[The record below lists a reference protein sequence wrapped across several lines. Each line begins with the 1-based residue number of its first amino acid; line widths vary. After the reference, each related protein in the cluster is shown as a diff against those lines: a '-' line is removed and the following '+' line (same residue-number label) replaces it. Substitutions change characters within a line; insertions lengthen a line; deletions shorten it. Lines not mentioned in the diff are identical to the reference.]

1 MTNKHTKD
9 GAYEIVPNRKRLLLN
24 IHRKLLIFCKVLPLF
39 LISNLPLHA
48 EIFSQTLSLK
58 SKSIKLEQV
67 FKLIEQKTNYVV
79 LYNYNELKA
88 INPVHVDVHNA
99 QLNQFLDVVLK
110 DLPLNYTIDDKTIL
124 ISNKKVNRSHRAVES
139 NSRSGKEASV
149 QRTIKGTVIDDEG
162 SPLSGVTVAEIGT
175 TNATSTGGE
184 GEFELQSSASQ
195 VALSFSLVGYEP
207 HRETVGSSGV
217 VRVTLKA
224 SMSDLDEV
232 VVVGFGTQRKE
243 NLTGSVASVN
253 MSDVVD
259 SRPITSLSAGLA
271 GQAPG
276 LYVNQGSG
284 RPGNDGGTLRVRG
297 QGTLNNANPLV
308 VIDGVVGDMNL
319 INPQDVESISVLKD
333 AASASIYGSRAANG
347 VILIT
352 TKRGKTDQFRLVYNN
367 YFSTQQPSNTIN
379 TVSNY
384 ANYMELINEGYK
396 NGDPNAN
403 PIFSQEMIDLWRANE
418 GQDPLKYP
426 NTDWVDEV
434 FQRKLS
440 QNHNLSFSGGSE
452 KIKFFG
458 SYGLL
463 DNPGVIEQAT
473 YKRHSGRVNL
483 EADVKPWLTLGANV
497 NGVVSKTDAGTDIIT
512 QVFEFAGAS
521 TPGMVL
527 RAPDGRFGSVNNPED
542 DPQANNVLHRLYG
555 RKGDINKNRLVSRFF
570 AKLKPIE
577 GLSIEGSYTYTYDD
591 DFVYWQPL
599 FNNRW
604 NFLSNTVASA
614 GTGRT
619 SVTNESVKTYRYYMD
634 GIARYENKAI
644 DNRLSYEVMVG
655 ASQEYYKDGW
665 FRASKLDLI
674 DPSLSVLNAATM
686 DAAAAGNLTD
696 WAMRSFFGR
705 INLAWD
711 DKYLLEANL
720 RTDGSSRFMTG
731 KSRWGTFPSVSAGW
745 KISSEDFYNVSWMPT
760 LKIRGS
766 YGALGNNGTIDT
778 RFRYDDKI
786 NNYEYLTLYNAANYV
801 LNNQLFVGFA
811 QTGLSNSL
819 LTWEST
825 YILNGGIDFD
835 LFNYGLTG
843 SIDVFNKV
851 TNNILIDLPAPLV
864 VGDATIPR
872 TNAAKVRNAGVEL
885 NLNYRGTIKDDF
897 RYNIGGN
904 FTFIDNKV
912 LKFKGEDRAI
922 DGANLIQEGYAINTQ
937 YILLA
942 DRIVQTEAD
951 MQLVQQMIDNAPI
964 NPDTGNPMNPFAAY
978 GRPVLGD
985 LLYKDVNGDGVIND
999 EDRVPIGNGTAPR
1012 LTFGFN
1018 LGLDYK
1024 GFDFSMLL
1032 QGNAGNKVVW
1042 TDNYFTP
1049 NVRWGYQINQDIA
1062 DGRWVEG
1069 ETDAKYPRL
1078 LPYTDTRN
1086 IRNSD
1091 FWLQNKSFLRVKNI
1105 QLGYTLPNSIT
1116 ERFAVQNLRVFGSLE
1131 NFWTLTNYMG
1141 FDPEVS
1147 GTQYPTMKQ
1156 AVFGL
1161 SLTF

>member
-1 MTNKHTKD
+1 MMYKQNRSETR
-9 GAYEIVPNRKRLLLN
+9 YVVPNRRRLLLN
-24 IHRKLLIFCKVLPLF
+24 VRRKLLMFCKAFPLF
-39 LISNLPLHA
+39 LISSFPLHA
-48 EIFSQTLSLK
+48 ETFSQTLSLR
-58 SKSIKLEQV
+58 SKSIKLENV
-67 FKLIEQKTNYVV
+67 FKLIEEKTNFVV
-79 LYNYNELKA
+79 LYNYKELKTFH
-88 INPVHVDVHNA
+88 PVQVNVHNA
-99 QLNQFLDVVLK
+99 QLKQFLDVVLK

-124 ISNKKVNRSHRAVES
+124 ISNRKTNSSQKNTGSNTRLAVEES
-139 NSRSGKEASV
+139 L
-149 QRTIKGTVIDDEG
+149 QRAITGTVVDEDG
-162 SPLSGVTVAEIGT
+162 SPLSGVTVAETGT
-175 TNATSTGGE
+175 RNATSTGGK
-184 GEFELQSSASQ
+184 GEFELRSSASQ
-195 VALSFSLVGYEP
+195 VTLSFTLVGYEP
-207 HRETVGSSGV
+207 QRETVGSSGAIH
-217 VRVTLKA
+217 VTLRA
-224 SMSDLDEV
+224 AVSDLDEV

-259 SRPITSLSAGLA
+259 SRPVTSLSAGLA

-297 QGTLNNANPLV
+297 QGTLNNSNPLV

-403 PIFSQEMIDLWRANE
+403 PIFSQDMIDLWRANE

-426 NTDWVDEV
+426 NTDWVEEV

-497 NGVVSKTDAGTDIIT
+497 NGVVSKTDAGTDIIE
-512 QVFEFAGAS
+512 QVFDFAGAS

-591 DFVYWQPL
+591 DYIYYQPV
-599 FNNRW
+599 FNDRW
-604 NFLSNTVASA
+604 NFLSNAVASA

-634 GIARYENKAI
+634 GIARYENKAA

-745 KISSEDFYNVSWMPT
+745 KISSEDFYNVSWMPSF
-760 LKIRGS
+760 KIRAS

-811 QTGLSNSL
+811 QTGLSNAL
-819 LTWEST
+819 LTWENT

-835 LFNYGLTG
+835 LFNYSLTG

-922 DGANLIQEGYAINTQ
+922 DNANLIQEGYPINAQ

-942 DRIVQTEAD
+942 DRILQTDAD

-964 NPDTGNPMNPFAAY
+964 NPDTGNPVNPFAAY
-978 GRPVLGD
+978 GTPQKGD
-985 LLYKDVNGDGVIND
+985 LLYQDANGDGVIND
-999 EDRVPIGNGTAPR
+999 EDRVVVGNGTAPR
-1012 LTFGFN
+1012 ITYGIN
-1018 LGLDYK
+1018 LGFDYK
-1024 GFDFSMLL
+1024 GVDFSMLL
-1032 QGNAGNKVVW
+1032 QGNAGNKVIW

-1062 DGRWVEG
+1062 DGRWMEG

-1091 FWLQNKSFLRVKNI
+1091 FWLQNKSFIRVKNI
-1105 QLGYTLPNSIT
+1105 QLGYTLPNNIS
-1116 ERFAVQNLRVFGSLE
+1116 ERFAVQNVRIFGSLE
-1131 NFWTLTNYMG
+1131 NFWTFTSYMG

>member
-1 MTNKHTKD
+1 MMNKQKS
-9 GAYEIVPNRKRLLLN
+9 GACLVVANRKRLLSDL
-24 IHRKLLIFCKVLPLF
+24 RRRLVVLCRVVPLF
-39 LISNLPLHA
+39 LMSSLSLHA
-48 EIFSQTLSLK
+48 ETFSQTLSLK
-58 SKSIKLEQV
+58 AKSIKLENV
-67 FKLIEQKTNYVV
+67 FKLIEEKTNYVV

-88 INPVHVDVHNA
+88 IEPIHVNVQHA
-99 QLNQFLDVVLK
+99 QLNRFLDVVLK

-124 ISNKKVNRSHRAVES
+124 ISNKKKGKSLTTARQSTGSTMTES
-139 NSRSGKEASV
+139 E
-149 QRTIKGTVIDDEG
+149 QRVITGTVVNEEG
-162 SPLSGVTVAEIGT
+162 VPLSGVTVAEKGT
-175 TNATSTGGE
+175 SNATSTSGE
-184 GEFELQSSASQ
+184 GEFELRTSAAQ
-195 VALSFSLVGYEP
+195 VTLHFSLVGYEP
-207 HRETVGSSGV
+207 HDEIVGSRGGV
-217 VRVTLKA
+217 RITLKA
-224 SMSDLDEV
+224 AVSDLDEV

-352 TKRGKTDQFRLVYNN
+352 TKRGKTDQFRVVYNN

-403 PIFSQEMIDLWRANE
+403 PIFSQGMIDLWRANE

-440 QNHNLSFSGGSE
+440 QNHNLAFSGGSE

-473 YKRHSGRVNL
+473 YKRHSGRINL

-497 NGVVSKTDAGTDIIT
+497 NGVVSKTDIGTDVIGD
-512 QVFEFAGAS
+512 VFTYAGAS

-570 AKLKPIE
+570 AKLKPIA

-591 DFVYWQPL
+591 DFIYFQPM
-599 FNNRW
+599 FNDRW
-604 NFLSNTVASA
+604 NFLSNAVASA

-634 GIARYENKAI
+634 GIARYENKTAN
-644 DNRLSYEVMVG
+644 DRLGYEIMVG

-745 KISSEDFYNVSWMPT
+745 KVSSEDFYNVSWMPSF
-760 LKIRGS
+760 KVRAS

-778 RFRYDDKI
+778 RFRYDANI

-811 QTGLSNSL
+811 QTGLSNAL
-819 LTWEST
+819 LTWENT
-825 YILNGGIDFD
+825 YILNGGVDFD
-835 LFNYGLTG
+835 LFDYKLSG
-843 SIDVFNKV
+843 SVDVFNKT

-864 VGDATIPR
+864 VGDASIPR
-872 TNAAKVRNAGVEL
+872 TNAAKVRNVGVEL
-885 NLNYRGTIKDDF
+885 TMNYKGTIRDDF

-912 LKFKGEDRAI
+912 VKFKGEDRSI
-922 DGANLIQEGYAINTQ
+922 SGANLIQEGYPINTQ

-942 DRIVQTEAD
+942 DRILQTDAD

-964 NPDTGNPMNPFAAY
+964 NPDTGNPVNPFAAY
-978 GRPVLGD
+978 GTPQKGD
-985 LLYKDVNGDGVIND
+985 LLYRDSNGDGVIND
-999 EDRVPIGNGTAPR
+999 EDRVAVGNGTAPR
-1012 LTFGFN
+1012 ITYGINMGF
-1018 LGLDYK
+1018 DYK
-1024 GFDFSMLL
+1024 GFDFAMLL
-1032 QGNAGNKVVW
+1032 QGNAGNKVIW

-1062 DGRWVEG
+1062 DGRWIEG
-1069 ETDAKYPRL
+1069 KTDAQYPRL

-1086 IRNSD
+1086 SRNSD
-1091 FWLQNKSFLRVKNI
+1091 FWLQNKSFMRVKNI
-1105 QLGYTLPNSIT
+1105 QLGYTLPNNIS
-1116 ERFAVQNLRVFGSLE
+1116 ERFAVQNVRIFGSLE
-1131 NFWTLTNYMG
+1131 NFWTFTDYMG
-1141 FDPEVS
+1141 FDPEVD

>member
-1 MTNKHTKD
+1 MTNKQNKD
-9 GAYEIVPNRKRLLLN
+9 GIGYVVPNRKRLLSHV
-24 IHRKLLIFCKVLPLF
+24 HRKLLMLCKVFPLF
-39 LISNLPLHA
+39 LISSLPLHA
-48 EIFSQTLSLK
+48 EAFSQTLSLK
-58 SKSIKLEQV
+58 TRSIKLENV
-67 FKLIEQKTNYVV
+67 FKFIEEKTKYVV
-79 LYNYNELKA
+79 LYNYNELKT
-88 INPVHVDVHNA
+88 IDPVHVNINNA
-99 QLNQFLDVVLK
+99 QLNQFLDIVLK

-124 ISNKKVNRSHRAVES
+124 ISNKKTDKSRRATGSDMRMMPE
-139 NSRSGKEASV
+139 ESV
-149 QRTIKGTVIDDEG
+149 QRTITGTVVDEAG
-162 SPLSGVTVAEIGT
+162 VPLSGVTVAEKGT

-184 GEFELQSSASQ
+184 GNFELRTSATQ
-195 VALSFSLVGYEP
+195 VTLSFSLMGYEP
-207 HRETVGSSGV
+207 HEQIVGSSGV
-217 VRVTLKA
+217 VRVTLRA
-224 SMSDLDEV
+224 AIADLDEV

-243 NLTGSVASVN
+243 NLTGSVASIT

-284 RPGNDGGTLRVRG
+284 RPGSDGGTLRVRG

-308 VIDGVVGDMNL
+308 IIDGVVGDMNL

-352 TKRGKTDQFRLVYNN
+352 TKQGKTDQFRLMYNN
-367 YFSTQQPSNTIN
+367 YFSTQQPSNTIE

-384 ANYMELINEGYK
+384 ANYMELINEGYR
-396 NGDPNAN
+396 NGAPNAT
-403 PIFSQEMIDLWRANE
+403 PIFSQEMIDLWRENE
-418 GQDPLKYP
+418 GKDPLKYP
-426 NTDWVDEV
+426 NTNWVDEV
-434 FQRKLS
+434 FQQNLS

-463 DNPGVIEQAT
+463 DNPGVIEQAK
-473 YKRHSGRVNL
+473 YKRHNARINM

-497 NGVVSKTDAGTDIIT
+497 NGLVSKTDIGTTLIED
-512 QVFEFAGAS
+512 VFTYAAAS

-555 RKGDINKNRLVSRFF
+555 QKGDINKNRFVSRFF
-570 AKLKPIE
+570 AKVKPME
-577 GLSIEGSYTYTYDD
+577 ALSFEGSYTYTYDD
-591 DFVYWQPL
+591 DFVYSQPV
-599 FNNRW
+599 FNDRW
-604 NFLSNTVASA
+604 NFLTNTVASA

-619 SVTNESVKTYRYYMD
+619 SVTNESIKSYRYYMD
-634 GIARYENKAI
+634 GIARYENKAVA
-644 DNRLSYEVMVG
+644 DRLSYEVMVG
-655 ASQEYYKDGW
+655 ASQEYFKDGW
-665 FRASKLDLI
+665 FTAQRLDLI
-674 DPSLSVLNAATM
+674 DPSLTVLNAATG
-686 DAAAAGNLTD
+686 DASVGGNMTD

-705 INLAWD
+705 VNLSWD

-720 RTDGSSRFMTG
+720 RTDGSSRFMAG

-745 KISSEDFYNVSWMPT
+745 KVSSEDFYDVSWMPS
-760 LKIRGS
+760 LKIRAS
-766 YGALGNNGTIDT
+766 YGALGNNGTTDGS
-778 RFRYDDKI
+778 FRNNSSI

-801 LNNQLFVGFA
+801 LGDQLYVGFA
-811 QTGLSNSL
+811 QTGLSNAL
-819 LTWEST
+819 LTWETT
-825 YILNGGIDFD
+825 YILNGGVDFD
-835 LFNYGLTG
+835 LFNYNLTG

-872 TNAAKVRNAGVEL
+872 TNAAKVRNTGVEL
-885 NLNYRGTIKDDF
+885 NLNYKGAISDDF

-912 LKFKGEDRAI
+912 VKFKGDERSI
-922 DGANLIQEGYAINTQ
+922 SGANLIQEGYAINTQ
-937 YILLA
+937 YILLT
-942 DRIVQTEAD
+942 DRILQTDAD
-951 MQLVQQMIDNAPI
+951 LQLVQQMIDNAPI
-964 NPDTGNPMNPFAAY
+964 NPDTGNPVDPFAAY
-978 GRPVLGD
+978 GTPQLGD
-985 LLYKDVNGDGVIND
+985 LLYKDTNGDGVIND
-999 EDRVPIGNGTAPR
+999 DDRVAVGNGTAPR
-1012 LTFGFN
+1012 ITYGFN
-1018 LGLDYK
+1018 LGFDYK
-1024 GFDFSMLL
+1024 GFDFSVLL

-1042 TDNYFTP
+1042 TDNYYTP
-1049 NVRWGYQINQDIA
+1049 NVRWGYQINQEIA

-1069 ETDAKYPRL
+1069 RTDAKYPRL

-1086 IRNSD
+1086 SRNSD
-1091 FWLQNKSFLRVKNI
+1091 FWLQDKSFMRVKNI
-1105 QLGYTLPNSIT
+1105 QLGYTLPNSIS

-1131 NFWTLTNYMG
+1131 NFWTFTSYKG